1 MADPVT
7 PAELET
13 RQNRTESARLDN
25 FVDGAFA
32 FAVTLLVISG
42 ASLPKSVAT
51 LEHALRGVPAF
62 AACFV
67 QLAVFWHGHVRWRD
81 VTRLTDG
88 TTRHLSLLL
97 VFFALIFVFPLH
109 LVYAIFFGSITGGAL
124 SPDFAHFTTT
134 IMAISSLFVC
144 YGLSYACMAGT
155 LALLFRH
162 GIGNAAHRSREE
174 LINTRTGMVTW
185 SFCGSIGLLSALIAL
200 LAIAIGQLWPILV
213 AGCSYSLLWATGSV
227 QKRYRSTLEAT
238 LPP

>member
-1 MADPVT
+1 MAEAGAPT
-7 PAELET
+7 EREK
-13 RQNRTESARLDN
+13 RRERTESARLDN

-42 ASLPKSVAT
+42 ASLPKNVAA

-88 TTRHLSLLL
+88 TSRHLSLLL

-109 LVYAIFFGSITGGAL
+109 LVYAIFFGGITGGAL

-134 IMAISSLFVC
+134 LTALSSLFVC

-162 GIGNAAHRSREE
+162 GIGNAVHLPREE
-174 LINTRTGMVTW
+174 LINTRAGMVTW
-185 SFCGSIGLLSALIAL
+185 SFCGSVGLLSALIAL
-200 LAIAIGQLWPILV
+200 LAIAIGQAWPIMV
-213 AGCSYSLLWATGSV
+213 AGCSYALLWATGSV
-227 QKRYRSTLEAT
+227 KKRYRSNLEAT
-238 LPP
+238 LPS